1 MSILLIKFLDVS
13 AVLRACCASVHSF
26 LVWVC
31 LGLSHEGCPSF
42 SELVKEKDSG
52 GCDGTVISPVDR
64 TVGEGGNGRVG
75 ADMELVVGDG
85 DSGM

>member
-26 LVWVC
+26 LVW
-31 LGLSHEGCPSF
+31 
-42 SELVKEKDSG
+42 EKDSG
-52 GCDGTVISPVDR
+52 ELRWDGDLGQAKGSGTTMPVDR